1 MDEKKQ
7 VLVIQT
13 IVSPEILLPDWN
25 QGLVGLL
32 IDYIIH
38 HRVQQAVLV
47 FPDKLGLLH
56 FLHRCVLYAN

>member
-13 IVSPEILLPDWN
+13 IVPPEILLPDWN
-25 QGLVGLL
+25 HGLVGLL

-38 HRVQQAVLV
+38 YRGPASSFGVSCQT
-47 FPDKLGLLH
+47 GLIH
-56 FLHRCVLYAN
+56 S